1 MPASARCSRCSHY
14 GGCVGGDGMKPRCAL
29 CDRPMLNPAVLIGT
43 LPVGPKCA
51 KRAGLLELARKRV
64 GRLSLPSVKYRRNE
78 PQENLNLFEE
88 EGA

>member
-1 MPASARCSRCSHY
+1 
-14 GGCVGGDGMKPRCAL
+14 
-29 CDRPMLNPAVLIGT
+29 MLNPAVLIGA

-51 KRAGLLELARKRV
+51 KRAGLLEPARKRI